1 MASIHHPLSI
11 PTVKVFAW
19 SFVKKAS
26 YLTALMQKQ
35 DLEISGI
42 INSRN
47 RTVSLIKN
55 LTILIVVYP
64 GWLTLLCMNNNLLC
78 WKKYPMIWSWQW
90 SLTGW
95 RLSILSIFCKTYH
108 NILKNTT
115 IIKPDISRFGSVWPD
130 KTV

>member
-11 PTVKVFAW
+11 PTMKVFAW

-78 WKKYPMIWSWQW
+78 WKKYPMIWS
-90 SLTGW
+90 
-95 RLSILSIFCKTYH
+95 
-108 NILKNTT
+108 
-115 IIKPDISRFGSVWPD
+115 
-130 KTV
+130 